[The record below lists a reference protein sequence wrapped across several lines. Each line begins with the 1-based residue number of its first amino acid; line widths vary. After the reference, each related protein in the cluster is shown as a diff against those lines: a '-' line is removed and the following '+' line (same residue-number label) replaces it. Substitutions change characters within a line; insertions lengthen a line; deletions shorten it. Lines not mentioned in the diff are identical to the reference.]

1 MDSVCVLGTGKGMP
15 IDGEAFDRGVTGLE
29 ESTPSA
35 LEYKLNPSSRDCK
48 CCVHEEIE
56 EVDRLFMT
64 GQLSGKD
71 AAERLGVSPAY
82 YSIHIHRDVQ
92 RVVKEE
98 VASSPIVQDAVRST
112 IDKVGE
118 LSEIFGALVTRAQH
132 LLRQPLDAK
141 AEFRIKAIASEAR
154 AYGEFLMKVEGEL
167 KDSPLIV
174 INNLNYQFKQVVE
187 LVMEEAPI
195 GLKRKLSGM
204 LKEMDLNAMR

>member
-1 MDSVCVLGTGKGMP
+1 MP
-15 IDGEAFDRGVTGLE
+15 IKGEAFERGVTGLE
-29 ESTPSA
+29 EVAPSG
-35 LEYKLNPSSRDCK
+35 LDYRLNPSSGDCK
-48 CCVHEEIE
+48 CCVHEDIE
-56 EVDRLFMT
+56 EVDRMFMLK
-64 GQLSGKD
+64 QLSGKD

-118 LSEIFGALVTRAQH
+118 LAVIFGALVERAQI

-154 AYGEFLMKVEGEL
+154 AYAELLLKVEGEL

-174 INNLNYQFKQVVE
+174 INNLNYQFKQVIE
-187 LVMEEAPI
+187 LVMEEAPT

-204 LKEMDLNAMR
+204 LKEMNLENMR